1 MFFFLYFQL
10 DRFIPNRSAMD
21 FDFARYMLT
30 GGAANKEDDEPSSP
44 SKQLY
49 RKHLAEIL
57 NINRTRIL
65 AFKNKA
71 PPSSKAN
78 HLSFSPVRHRKAIRQ
93 RRQIHKVSNY
103 EFHVR
108 ASNGLQLLILAK
120 FQLLCICCLINS
132 FQKGSWMPLI
142 S

>member
-1 MFFFLYFQL
+1 
-10 DRFIPNRSAMD
+10 MD

-30 GGAANKEDDEPSSP
+30 GGAAKKEDDEPSSP

-78 HLSFSPVRHRKAIRQ
+78 HRSFSPVRHRKSIRQ
-93 RRQIHKVSNY
+93 RRQIHRVSY
-103 EFHVR
+103 ELHIR

-120 FQLLCICCLINS
+120 FQLL
-132 FQKGSWMPLI
+132 FAFVV
-142 S
+142 